1 MSDTDQRAQH
11 WPALMA
17 RAQAGDKAAYN
28 QLLKAMVPAIRALV
42 CRKIGDEVLAE
53 DVIQDT
59 LLAIHR
65 VRHTYDPQRPIL
77 PWVAAIASARTI
89 DALRQHGRRREVQD
103 DEALQQR
110 PAESA
115 EASADPDILSA
126 DPDILSGYLDTLPLR
141 QREIVESVH
150 LREQSLAQ
158 AAAETHQSLSAVK
171 SLLHRA
177 MVNLRKYG
185 RGHHEKS

>member
-1 MSDTDQRAQH
+1 
-11 WPALMA
+11 MA
-17 RAQAGDKAAYN
+17 RAQAGDRAAYN

-42 CRKIGDEVLAE
+42 CRKIGDELLVE

-89 DALRQHGRRREVQD
+89 DALRQHGRRQEVQD

-115 EASADPDILSA
+115 EVSA

-158 AAAETHQSLSAVK
+158 AAAETNQSLSAVK

-185 RGHHEKS
+185 RGHHEES

>member
-1 MSDTDQRAQH
+1 MPETDNRARL
-11 WPALMA
+11 WPHLMA
-17 RAQAGDKAAYN
+17 RAQEGDKHAYN
-28 QLLKAMVPAIRALV
+28 LLLKAMVPAIRALA
-42 CRKIGDEVLAE
+42 CKKISDAALVE
-53 DVIQDT
+53 DVIQET

-77 PWVAAIASARTI
+77 PWVAAITSARAI
-89 DALRQHGRRREVQD
+89 DALRQRGRRQEVQD
-103 DEALQQR
+103 EDALNHQ

-115 EASADPDILSA
+115 EVATEADELTS
-126 DPDILSGYLDTLPLR
+126 YLGNLPLR

-158 AAAETHQSLSAVK
+158 AAAETNQSVSAVK

-177 MVNLRKYG
+177 MLNLRKFG
-185 RGHHEKS
+185 NNHEKS

>member
-1 MSDTDQRAQH
+1 MSETDQRAQQ

-17 RAQAGDKAAYN
+17 RAQAGDRAAYN

-42 CRKIGDEVLAE
+42 CKKIHDEGLVE
-53 DVIQDT
+53 DVIQET

-77 PWVAAIASARTI
+77 PWVAAIASARAI
-89 DALRQHGRRREVQD
+89 DALRHRGRRQEVQD
-103 DEALQQR
+103 EEELQRQ
-110 PAESA
+110 PAASAES
-115 EASADPDILSA
+115 SADT
-126 DPDILSGYLDTLPLR
+126 DILSGYLDNLPQR

-158 AAAETHQSLSAVK
+158 AAAETNQSLSAVK

>member
-1 MSDTDQRAQH
+1 
-11 WPALMA
+11 MA
-17 RAQAGDKAAYN
+17 RAQAGDRAAYN
-28 QLLKAMVPAIRALV
+28 QLLKEMVPAIRALV
-42 CRKIGDEVLAE
+42 CKKIRDEGLVE
-53 DVIQDT
+53 DVIQET

-77 PWVAAIASARTI
+77 PWVAAIASARAI
-89 DALRQHGRRREVQD
+89 DALRHRGRRQEVQD
-103 DEALQQR
+103 EEELQRQ
-110 PAESA
+110 PAASAES
-115 EASADPDILSA
+115 SAHT
-126 DPDILSGYLDTLPLR
+126 DILSGYLDNLPLR

-158 AAAETHQSLSAVK
+158 AAAETNQSLSAVK

>member
-1 MSDTDQRAQH
+1 MPETDQRAQQ

-17 RAQAGDKAAYN
+17 RAQAGDRAAYN

-42 CRKIGDEVLAE
+42 CKKILDEGLVE
-53 DVIQDT
+53 DVIQET

-77 PWVAAIASARTI
+77 PWVAAIASARAI
-89 DALRQHGRRREVQD
+89 DALRHRGRRQEVQD
-103 DEALQQR
+103 EEELQRQ
-110 PAESA
+110 PAASAES
-115 EASADPDILSA
+115 SADT
-126 DPDILSGYLDTLPLR
+126 DILSGYLDNLPLR

-158 AAAETHQSLSAVK
+158 AAAETNQSLSAVK

>member
-1 MSDTDQRAQH
+1 
-11 WPALMA
+11 MA
-17 RAQAGDKAAYN
+17 RAQAGDRAAYN

-42 CRKIGDEVLAE
+42 CKKIRDEGLVE
-53 DVIQDT
+53 DVIQET

-77 PWVAAIASARTI
+77 PWVAAIASARAI
-89 DALRQHGRRREVQD
+89 DALRHRGRRREVQD
-103 DEALQQR
+103 EEELQRQ
-110 PAESA
+110 PAASAES
-115 EASADPDILSA
+115 SADT
-126 DPDILSGYLDTLPLR
+126 DILSGYLDNLPQR

-158 AAAETHQSLSAVK
+158 AAAETNQSLSAVK

>member
-1 MSDTDQRAQH
+1 
-11 WPALMA
+11 MA
-17 RAQAGDKAAYN
+17 RAQAGDRAAYN

-42 CRKIGDEVLAE
+42 CKKICDEGLVE
-53 DVIQDT
+53 DVIQET

-77 PWVAAIASARTI
+77 PWVAAITSARAI
-89 DALRQHGRRREVQD
+89 DALRHRGRRQEVQD
-103 DEALQQR
+103 EEELQRQ
-110 PAESA
+110 PAVAAES
-115 EASADPDILSA
+115 SADT
-126 DPDILSGYLDTLPLR
+126 DILSGYLDNLPQR

-158 AAAETHQSLSAVK
+158 AAAETNQSLSAVK

>member
-1 MSDTDQRAQH
+1 MPDTDARALH

-17 RAQAGDKAAYN
+17 RAQAGDQSAYN

-42 CRKIGDEVLAE
+42 RKKIANDALVE
-53 DVIQDT
+53 DVIQET

-65 VRHTYDPQRPIL
+65 VRHTYDPRRPLL
-77 PWVAAIASARTI
+77 PWVAAIASARAI
-89 DALRQHGRRREVQD
+89 DALRQRGRQYEVQD
-103 DEALQQR
+103 DDALHRQMTEPDEAEPGQEALTDCLGAL
-110 PAESA
+110 PA
-115 EASADPDILSA
+115 
-126 DPDILSGYLDTLPLR
+126 R

-158 AAAETHQSLSAVK
+158 AAAEANLSLSAVK

-177 MVNLRKYG
+177 MLNLRKYG
-185 RGHHEKS
+185 SGKHEKS

>member
-1 MSDTDQRAQH
+1 MPAAETQR

-17 RAQAGDKAAYN
+17 RAQAGDRAAYN
-28 QLLKAMVPAIRALV
+28 QLLKAMVPAIRAFARKKVADEALV
-42 CRKIGDEVLAE
+42 E
-53 DVIQDT
+53 DVIQET

-77 PWVAAIASARTI
+77 PWVAAITSARAI
-89 DALRQHGRRREVQD
+89 DALRQRGRYQEVP
-103 DEALQQR
+103 DEELLNLQAAEYS
-110 PAESA
+110 PAE
-115 EASADPDILSA
+115 DPQELN
-126 DPDILSGYLDTLPLR
+126 GYLQSLPVR

-158 AAAETHQSLSAVK
+158 AAAETNLSVSAVK

-177 MVNLRKYG
+177 MLNLRKLG
-185 RGHHEKS
+185 NGNHEKS

>member
-1 MSDTDQRAQH
+1 MSETNPRAQQ

-17 RAQAGDKAAYN
+17 RAQAGDRAAYN

-42 CRKIGDEVLAE
+42 CKKIRDEVLVE
-53 DVIQDT
+53 DVIQET

-89 DALRQHGRRREVQD
+89 DTLRQHGRRQEVQD
-103 DEALQQR
+103 EEALQKR
-110 PAESA
+110 PAESS
-115 EASADPDILSA
+115 ELQSDN
-126 DPDILSGYLDTLPLR
+126 DILSGYLDILPLR

-185 RGHHEKS
+185 RGVHEKS

>member
-1 MSDTDQRAQH
+1 MPAADAHAQH

-17 RAQAGDKAAYN
+17 RAQAGDKDAYN

-42 CRKIGDEVLAE
+42 RKKIADDALVE

-65 VRHTYDPQRPIL
+65 VRHTYDPRRPLL
-77 PWVAAIASARTI
+77 PWVAAIASARAI
-89 DALRQHGRRREVQD
+89 DALRQRGRNREVQD
-103 DEALQQR
+103 EEALRAQ
-110 PAESA
+110 PAEQNDA
-115 EASADPDILSA
+115 GAGQEALT
-126 DPDILSGYLDTLPLR
+126 GYLGSLPER
-141 QREIVESVH
+141 QRQIVESVH

-158 AAAETHQSLSAVK
+158 AAAETNLSLSAVK

-177 MVNLRKYG
+177 MLNLRKSG
-185 RGHHEKS
+185 NSKHEKS

>member
-1 MSDTDQRAQH
+1 
-11 WPALMA
+11 MA
-17 RAQAGDKAAYN
+17 RAQAGDRAAYN

-42 CRKIGDEVLAE
+42 CKKIRDEGLVE
-53 DVIQDT
+53 DVIQET

-77 PWVAAIASARTI
+77 PWVAAIASARAI
-89 DALRQHGRRREVQD
+89 DALRHRGRRQEVQG
-103 DEALQQR
+103 EEELQRQ
-110 PAESA
+110 PAASAES
-115 EASADPDILSA
+115 SANT
-126 DPDILSGYLDTLPLR
+126 DILSGYLDNLPLR

-158 AAAETHQSLSAVK
+158 AAAETNQSLSAVK

>member
-1 MSDTDQRAQH
+1 MPETDQRAQQ

-17 RAQAGDKAAYN
+17 RAQAGDRAAYN

-42 CRKIGDEVLAE
+42 CKKIRDEGLVE
-53 DVIQDT
+53 DVIQET

-77 PWVAAIASARTI
+77 PWVAAIASARAI
-89 DALRQHGRRREVQD
+89 DALRHRGRRQEVQD
-103 DEALQQR
+103 EEELQRQ
-110 PAESA
+110 PAASAES
-115 EASADPDILSA
+115 SADT
-126 DPDILSGYLDTLPLR
+126 DILSGYLDNLPLR

-158 AAAETHQSLSAVK
+158 VAAETNQSLSAVK

>member
-1 MSDTDQRAQH
+1 
-11 WPALMA
+11 MA
-17 RAQAGDKAAYN
+17 RAQAGDRAAYN

-42 CRKIGDEVLAE
+42 CKKIRDEGLVE
-53 DVIQDT
+53 DVIQET

-77 PWVAAIASARTI
+77 PWVAAIASARAI
-89 DALRQHGRRREVQD
+89 DALRHRGRRQEVQD
-103 DEALQQR
+103 EEELQRQ
-110 PAESA
+110 PTASAES
-115 EASADPDILSA
+115 SADT
-126 DPDILSGYLDTLPLR
+126 DILSGYLDNLPLR

-150 LREQSLAQ
+150 LRELSLAQ
-158 AAAETHQSLSAVK
+158 AAAETNQSLSAVK

>member
-1 MSDTDQRAQH
+1 MPETDQRTQQ

-17 RAQAGDKAAYN
+17 RAQAGDRAAYN

-42 CRKIGDEVLAE
+42 CKKIRDEGLVE
-53 DVIQDT
+53 DVIQET

-77 PWVAAIASARTI
+77 PWVAAIASARAI
-89 DALRQHGRRREVQD
+89 DALRHRGRRQEVQD
-103 DEALQQR
+103 EEELQRQ
-110 PAESA
+110 PAASAES
-115 EASADPDILSA
+115 SADT
-126 DPDILSGYLDTLPLR
+126 DILSGYLDNLPLR

-158 AAAETHQSLSAVK
+158 AAAETNQSLSAVK

>member
-1 MSDTDQRAQH
+1 
-11 WPALMA
+11 MA
-17 RAQAGDKAAYN
+17 RAQAGDRAAYN

-42 CRKIGDEVLAE
+42 CKKIRDEGLVE
-53 DVIQDT
+53 DVIQET

-77 PWVAAIASARTI
+77 PWIAAIASARAI
-89 DALRQHGRRREVQD
+89 DALRHRGRRQEVH
-103 DEALQQR
+103 DEEELQRQ
-110 PAESA
+110 PAASAES
-115 EASADPDILSA
+115 SADT
-126 DPDILSGYLDTLPLR
+126 DILSGYLDNLPQR

-158 AAAETHQSLSAVK
+158 AAAETNQSLSAVK

>member
-1 MSDTDQRAQH
+1 MPETDQRAKQ

-17 RAQAGDKAAYN
+17 RAQAGDRAAYN

-42 CRKIGDEVLAE
+42 CKKIRDEGLVE
-53 DVIQDT
+53 DVIQET

-77 PWVAAIASARTI
+77 PWVAAIASARAI
-89 DALRQHGRRREVQD
+89 DALRHRGRRQEVQD
-103 DEALQQR
+103 EEELQRQ
-110 PAESA
+110 PAASAES
-115 EASADPDILSA
+115 SADT
-126 DPDILSGYLDTLPLR
+126 DILSGYLDNLPLR

-158 AAAETHQSLSAVK
+158 AAAETNQSLSAVK

>member
-1 MSDTDQRAQH
+1 MPETDRRAQQ

-17 RAQAGDKAAYN
+17 RAQAGDRAAYN

-42 CRKIGDEVLAE
+42 CKKIRDEALVE
-53 DVIQDT
+53 DVIQET

-77 PWVAAIASARTI
+77 PWVAAITAARTI
-89 DALRQHGRRREVQD
+89 DALRQHGRRQEVQD
-103 DEALQQR
+103 EEVLQRQ
-110 PAESA
+110 PAAGADSA
-115 EASADPDILSA
+115 ADA
-126 DPDILSGYLDTLPLR
+126 DILSGYLDTLPLR

>member
-1 MSDTDQRAQH
+1 
-11 WPALMA
+11 MA
-17 RAQAGDKAAYN
+17 RAQAGDRAAYN

-42 CRKIGDEVLAE
+42 CNKIRDEGLVE
-53 DVIQDT
+53 DVIQET

-77 PWVAAIASARTI
+77 PWVAAIASARAI
-89 DALRQHGRRREVQD
+89 DALRHRGRRQEVQD
-103 DEALQQR
+103 EEELQRQHAAS
-110 PAESA
+110 AES
-115 EASADPDILSA
+115 SADT
-126 DPDILSGYLDTLPLR
+126 DILSGYLDNLPQR

-158 AAAETHQSLSAVK
+158 AAAETNQSLSAVK

>member
-1 MSDTDQRAQH
+1 
-11 WPALMA
+11 MA
-17 RAQAGDKAAYN
+17 RAQAGDRAAYN

-42 CRKIGDEVLAE
+42 CRKIGDEVLVE

-89 DALRQHGRRREVQD
+89 DALRQHERRQEVQD

-115 EASADPDILSA
+115 EVSAET
-126 DPDILSGYLDTLPLR
+126 DILSGYLDTLPLR

-158 AAAETHQSLSAVK
+158 AAAETNQSLSAVK

>member
-1 MSDTDQRAQH
+1 
-11 WPALMA
+11 MA
-17 RAQAGDKAAYN
+17 RAQAGDRAAYN

-42 CRKIGDEVLAE
+42 CRKIGDELLVE

-89 DALRQHGRRREVQD
+89 DALRQHGRRHEVQD

-115 EASADPDILSA
+115 EALA

-158 AAAETHQSLSAVK
+158 AAAETNQSLSAVK

>member
-1 MSDTDQRAQH
+1 
-11 WPALMA
+11 MA
-17 RAQAGDKAAYN
+17 RAQAGDRAAYN

-42 CRKIGDEVLAE
+42 CKKIRDEGLVE
-53 DVIQDT
+53 DVIQET

-77 PWVAAIASARTI
+77 PWVAAIASARAI
-89 DALRQHGRRREVQD
+89 DALRDRGRRQEVQD
-103 DEALQQR
+103 EEELQRQ
-110 PAESA
+110 PAASAES
-115 EASADPDILSA
+115 SADT
-126 DPDILSGYLDTLPLR
+126 DILSGYLDNLPLR

-158 AAAETHQSLSAVK
+158 AAAETNQSLSAVK

>member
-1 MSDTDQRAQH
+1 MPEADQRAQQ

-17 RAQAGDKAAYN
+17 RAQAGDSVAYN

-42 CRKIGDEVLAE
+42 CKKIYDDVLAE
-53 DVIQDT
+53 DVIQET

-77 PWVAAIASARTI
+77 PWVAAIASARTV
-89 DALRQHGRRREVQD
+89 DALRQQGRRQEVQD
-103 DEALQQR
+103 EDELARQ
-110 PAESA
+110 PATFKEGLID
-115 EASADPDILSA
+115 ADA
-126 DPDILSGYLDTLPLR
+126 LSGYLAHLPQR

-158 AAAETHQSLSAVK
+158 AAAETNQSLSTVK

-177 MVNLRKYG
+177 MANLRKYG